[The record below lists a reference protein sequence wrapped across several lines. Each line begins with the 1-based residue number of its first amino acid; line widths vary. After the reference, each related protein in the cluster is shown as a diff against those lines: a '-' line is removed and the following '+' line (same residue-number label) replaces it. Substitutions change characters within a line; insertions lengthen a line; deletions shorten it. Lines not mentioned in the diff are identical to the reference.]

1 MIPLLKVND
10 LEVAFLNN
18 GSENKCIDKVSFDIN
33 AGEILCIVGESG
45 SGKSVTLLSVMGLL
59 GRNGKVLGGNVEF
72 DGEDLLSKSEKEID
86 QIRGSKL
93 TMIFQDSMASLNPVF
108 TIGTQMIESM
118 RIHLNMDKK
127 TAKERAI
134 NLLEKVG
141 LPNPSS
147 IMKKYPH
154 TLSGGMRQRA
164 MIAMAL
170 TCNPKLL
177 IADEPTTALDVTIQ
191 AQIMDLLKRLKDEL
205 NMSIILIT
213 HDMGLVAEMADR
225 VLVMYAGQIVEE
237 AKVYDLFK
245 KPSHPYTKALLK
257 SIPSIRDDENRE
269 LASIEGTVPEYYG
282 DMVGCRFANRC
293 PYAIEDCSMEQKL
306 IETETG
312 HYKRCFRSEEDIN
325 EEIKKEDLKKEEIK
339 EVNQEVFD
347 ENALYNIDRHYA
359 NDSHT
364 QEEQNNV

>member
-1 MIPLLKVND
+1 MIPLLKVED
-10 LEVAFLNN
+10 LEVVFLNE
-18 GSENKCIDKVSFDIN
+18 GKENKCIDKVSFDIKPS
-33 AGEILCIVGESG
+33 EILCIVGESG

-59 GRNGKVLGGNVEF
+59 GRNGKILGGKVEF
-72 DGEDLLSKSEKEID
+72 NGEDLLNKSERELD
-86 QIRGSKL
+86 QIRGNQL

-118 RIHLNMDKK
+118 RIHMNMDKK

-170 TCNPKLL
+170 ACNPKLL

-191 AQIMDLLKRLKDEL
+191 AQIMDLLRQLKEEL
-205 NMSIILIT
+205 DMSIILIT

-237 AKVYDLFK
+237 AKVHELFK
-245 KPSHPYTKALLK
+245 KPQHPYTEALLR

-269 LASIEGTVPEYYG
+269 LVSIDGTVPEFYG
-282 DMVGCRFANRC
+282 DIKGCRFANRC
-293 PYAIEDCSMEQKL
+293 PYVIAECGMEQKL
-306 IETETG
+306 RKTG
-312 HYKRCFRSEEDIN
+312 EGHLKRCLRSDEDIITDN
-325 EEIKKEDLKKEEIK
+325 R
-339 EVNQEVFD
+339 EVITDPNSYSISEHSI
-347 ENALYNIDRHYA
+347 Y
-359 NDSHT
+359 DSHT
-364 QEEQNNV
+364 QEE